1 MSPDSRAKAASA
13 VSYVPALR
21 LLVLSE
27 IDDWDFGLRLKAS
40 GHTIAAWARP
50 RWKRN
55 PKGSGLGYTIRAFLR
70 AMLCRSKPI
79 RTIQP
84 RFDAWSW
91 LDKEKIPR
99 ITSLNVNSPEFIE
112 YVKGLNIDLIV
123 VYFFSQIFKA
133 DILHTPRLGVFN
145 CHPSLL
151 PRYGGPHPA
160 FWMLKNG
167 ESVAGVT
174 VHVMTEKIDAGAI
187 VAQQELVIGEN
198 ENNGQLTQRQHHAA
212 AALLTESVNAMAQGR
227 IDPKPQNI
235 AERSYFGKFK
245 AADTILDWNGSAK
258 QIANLWRALQPYEP
272 LAACLNG
279 TTIKIYDAQPQ
290 EGPPSGRA
298 PGEIMSKRP
307 GRLLVQTGNGYF
319 EIRSY
324 EIVPFHGWINRIL
337 QEFLLPVGSRF
348 DLAPSPMGLTSK
360 AVS

>member
-1 MSPDSRAKAASA
+1 MKA
-13 VSYVPALR
+13 VSKVPKLR

-27 IDDWDFGLRLKAS
+27 VDDWDFGRQLKAC
-40 GHTIAAWARP
+40 GHDIVAWARP
-50 RWKRN
+50 MWKRD
-55 PKGSGLGYTIRAFLR
+55 PKCGGLCHAVKTTINAI
-70 AMLCRSKPI
+70 LCRPKPI
-79 RTIQP
+79 RTIKP
-84 RFDAWSW
+84 RFSAWSW
-91 LDKEKIPR
+91 LDKEKILR
-99 ITSLNVNSPEFIE
+99 ITSPNVNSPNFVK
-112 YVKGLNIDLIV
+112 YVKDLNVDLIV
-123 VYFFSQIFKA
+123 VYFFPQILKTA
-133 DILHTPRLGVFN
+133 ILQTPRLGILN

-151 PRYGGPHPA
+151 PRFGGPHPA

-187 VAQQELVIGEN
+187 VAQQELVIGES

-212 AALLTESVNAMAQGR
+212 AALLTEAVNAMAQGR

-272 LAACLNG
+272 LAARLNG

-298 PGEIMSKRP
+298 PGEIMSKRS

-324 EIVPFHGWINRIL
+324 EIVPFHGWINRIV

-348 DLAPSPMGLTSK
+348 DLAPSSMGLTSK
-360 AVS
+360 AIS